1 MEIAGVRI
9 TPQTAVVLK
18 ALRDAPKDGLY
29 GLQVA
34 DAVHLPTGSI
44 YPILLR
50 LEQAGWVI
58 GVWEDPQQVAAE
70 KRRRRRRFYVLTA
83 LGRRLAG
90 DAIQRIEAVWV
101 LEPRGQLGSPG
112 ASA

>member
-18 ALRDAPKDGLY
+18 ILRQAPPDGLY

-34 DAVHLPTGSI
+34 QAVHLPTGSI

-50 LEQAGWVI
+50 LEQAGWVT
-58 GVWEDPQQVAAE
+58 GSWEDPERVAAD
-70 KRRRRRRFYVLTA
+70 KRRSRRRFYALTA

-90 DAIQRIEAVWV
+90 EAVRRTEAAWV
-101 LEPRGQLGSPG
+101 LEPRVQPDSPG